1 MRFGKDA
8 DLIIVDTKKS
18 LDNITM
24 LPNINEIAN
33 LVYNTSGRNVLTT
46 IVKGNVL
53 MENRKI
59 KNVNIEEIEGKI
71 CI

>member
-1 MRFGKDA
+1 
-8 DLIIVDTKKS
+8 
-18 LDNITM
+18 M